1 MRAVANCDAIQQVAR
16 RRKQTKASSSSS
28 RPVDDAMRM
37 VTWHASLSL
46 QRSDHHRGES
56 AGSSIRFTTVVR
68 IYISDACMRFG
79 HRSPRCYKAK
89 AKLVDRSGNAST
101 LSPATAST
109 PGGFVPSMHLRLP
122 SSSTTIVRVV
132 SSTRS

>member
-16 RRKQTKASSSSS
+16 RRKLGQSEQQQQQQQAGRRCDAHGDMACISLFAAIRSSS
-28 RPVDDAMRM
+28 
-37 VTWHASLSL
+37 W
-46 QRSDHHRGES
+46 G
-56 AGSSIRFTTVVR
+56 IRR
-68 IYISDACMRFG
+68 IIDQIYYCIYISDACMRFG

-89 AKLVDRSGNAST
+89 AKLVDPSGNAST

-122 SSSTTIVRVV
+122 SSSIYYYSARGK
-132 SSTRS
+132 